1 MNETAPSAV
10 PTDFNGPPTSDTS
23 IQREWQVQARA
34 DLRDGLVQWPLW
46 FTIAWMDVRQR
57 YRRSV
62 IGPFWITLSVGIFV
76 TGLGVVYGALFRQD
90 LKTYLPYLAVGV
102 VVWTLVSSLITE
114 GCNTFISAEGAIK
127 QLPVPISVH
136 VFRMVWRN
144 VIVFAHNVMIVVA
157 LVLIFN
163 IPVGAATLMA
173 VPGLI
178 LIMLSGVGFGLILG
192 VLSARF
198 RDIPLII
205 SNFVQLIFFTTPILW
220 RADTLPP
227 NRDWIARFNPFH
239 YLIEVVRQPL
249 LGQTLPAAAWFV
261 TLAIALL
268 ALAVGIAFFTRY
280 RVRIA
285 YWL

>member
-10 PTDFNGPPTSDTS
+10 PTDFNGPPASDTS
-23 IQREWQVQARA
+23 IQREWQVQALA

-114 GCNTFISAEGAIK
+114 GCNTFISAERAIK

-144 VIVFAHNVMIVVA
+144 VIVFAHNVMIVI
-157 LVLIFN
+157 VLIFLFN

-173 VPGLI
+173 IPGLI
-178 LIMLSGVGFGLILG
+178 LIMLSGVGFGLTLG

-220 RADTLPP
+220 RADRLPP

-249 LGQTLPAAAWFV
+249 LGQTLPAAAWLV

>member
-23 IQREWQVQARA
+23 IQREWQVQALA

-136 VFRMVWRN
+136 GVRMVWRN
-144 VIVFAHNVMIVVA
+144 VLVFAHNVMIVIV

-173 VPGLI
+173 IPGLI
-178 LIMLSGVGFGLILG
+178 LIMLSGVGFGLTLG

-249 LGQTLPAAAWFV
+249 LGQTLPAAAWLV
-261 TLAIALL
+261 SLAIALL

>member
-10 PTDFNGPPTSDTS
+10 PTDFNGPPVSETS
-23 IQREWQVQARA
+23 IQREWQVQAVA

-57 YRRSV
+57 YRRSL

-102 VVWTLVSSLITE
+102 VVWTLVSNLITE
-114 GCNTFISAEGAIK
+114 GCNTFISAERAIK

-144 VIVFAHNVMIVVA
+144 VIVFAHNVMIVIV

-173 VPGLI
+173 IPGLI
-178 LIMLSGVGFGLILG
+178 LIMLSGVGFGLTLG

-249 LGQTLPAAAWFV
+249 LGQTLPAAAWLV

-268 ALAVGIAFFTRY
+268 ALAVGMAFFTRY

-285 YWL
+285 Y

>member
-10 PTDFNGPPTSDTS
+10 PTDFNGPPVSDTS
-23 IQREWQVQARA
+23 IQREWQVQAIA

-102 VVWTLVSSLITE
+102 VVWSLVSSLITE

-144 VIVFAHNVMIVVA
+144 MIVFAHNVMIVIV
-157 LVLIFN
+157 LVLLFN

-261 TLAIALL
+261 SLAIALL

>member
-1 MNETAPSAV
+1 MNETPPSAV
-10 PTDFNGPPTSDTS
+10 PTDFNGPPVSETS
-23 IQREWQVQARA
+23 IQREWQVQAVA

-57 YRRSV
+57 YRRSL

-102 VVWTLVSSLITE
+102 VVWTLVSSLIAE

-144 VIVFAHNVMIVVA
+144 VIVFAHNVMIVIV

-163 IPVGAATLMA
+163 IPVSAATLMA
-173 VPGLI
+173 IPGLI
-178 LIMLSGVGFGLILG
+178 LIMLSGVGFGLTLG

-249 LGQTLPAAAWFV
+249 LGQTLPAAAWLV

>member
-23 IQREWQVQARA
+23 IQREWQVQALA

-144 VIVFAHNVMIVVA
+144 VIVFAHNVMIVIV

-173 VPGLI
+173 IPGLI
-178 LIMLSGVGFGLILG
+178 LIMLSGVGFGLTLG

-249 LGQTLPAAAWFV
+249 LGQTLPAAAWLV

-268 ALAVGIAFFTRY
+268 ALAIGIAFFTRY

>member
-1 MNETAPSAV
+1 M
-10 PTDFNGPPTSDTS
+10 
-23 IQREWQVQARA
+23 
-34 DLRDGLVQWPLW
+34 QWPLW

-144 VIVFAHNVMIVVA
+144 VIVFAHNVMIVIV

-173 VPGLI
+173 IPVIVFFLIVQRKVTAGLTA
-178 LIMLSGVGFGLILG
+178 G
-192 VLSARF
+192 
-198 RDIPLII
+198 
-205 SNFVQLIFFTTPILW
+205 
-220 RADTLPP
+220 
-227 NRDWIARFNPFH
+227 
-239 YLIEVVRQPL
+239 
-249 LGQTLPAAAWFV
+249 
-261 TLAIALL
+261 
-268 ALAVGIAFFTRY
+268 AVKG
-280 RVRIA
+280 
-285 YWL
+285 